1 MDRDNVAM
9 VIKFAK
15 ANNLSILADEVY
27 QDNIYLEGDTFT
39 SFAKVMVEL
48 GEKDVSLFSFHSCS
62 KGYFGECGQRGG
74 YMEVRN
80 VPANVMSEI
89 LKLQSVS
96 LCSNLTGQMATYCLV
111 RPPKVGEP
119 SYELFAKER
128 DGVINELKKRAIILA
143 DGLNNI
149 PGIQCK
155 TVAGAMY
162 AFPRLVLPE
171 GRTDFEY
178 CLSLLEATGI
188 CVVPGSG
195 FGQLPGTHHFR
206 TTILPPTDK
215 IKQVVAKLAAFHT
228 SFK

>member
-1 MDRDNVAM
+1 M
-9 VIKFAK
+9 
-15 ANNLSILADEVY
+15 
-27 QDNIYLEGDTFT
+27 
-39 SFAKVMVEL
+39 
-48 GEKDVSLFSFHSCS
+48 
-62 KGYFGECGQRGG
+62 
-74 YMEVRN
+74 
-80 VPANVMSEI
+80 
-89 LKLQSVS
+89 
-96 LCSNLTGQMATYCLV
+96 
-111 RPPKVGEP
+111 
-119 SYELFAKER
+119 YEFRTKLFAKER

-149 PGIQCK
+149 PGIQCN

-195 FGQLPGTHHFR
+195 VGPLPGTHHFR